1 MVGSSELGGTENED
15 LYLHYQIEEGKDGAA
30 PMKALW
36 CGRLTLD
43 EAKHIS
49 GSKEGQA
56 CRTDDEDLMHQDCN
70 PPSGSEPKYD
80 YLGYV
85 VEEIS
90 MLCRDGKCQKVQCQ
104 ALVPEYWEK
113 SPAEEQAARITAD
126 CPKKSYCNLANV
138 ADMFENWDEIPP
150 NYCKTGEEQKEK
162 EGSKCTDNDNCEND
176 LICMSE
182 GIGTWHTDKY
192 GEQTYTDEK
201 GEVQKWEEICKHPG
215 KTGETCM
222 ADEGESSC
230 ETGLMCTPKK

>member
-1 MVGSSELGGTENED
+1 MEL
-15 LYLHYQIEEGKDGAA
+15 
-30 PMKALW
+30 
-36 CGRLTLD
+36 
-43 EAKHIS
+43 
-49 GSKEGQA
+49 
-56 CRTDDEDLMHQDCN
+56 CN
-70 PPSGSEPKYD
+70 LIFLS
-80 YLGYV
+80 
-85 VEEIS
+85 
-90 MLCRDGKCQKVQCQ
+90 
-104 ALVPEYWEK
+104 
-113 SPAEEQAARITAD
+113 ITAD

-182 GIGTWHTDKY
+182 GIGTWHTDKN
-192 GEQTYTDEK
+192 GEQTYTDEN

-230 ETGLMCTPKK
+230 ETGLMCTPKKIPVAGKLVEIKTKRGEWTGLCAER